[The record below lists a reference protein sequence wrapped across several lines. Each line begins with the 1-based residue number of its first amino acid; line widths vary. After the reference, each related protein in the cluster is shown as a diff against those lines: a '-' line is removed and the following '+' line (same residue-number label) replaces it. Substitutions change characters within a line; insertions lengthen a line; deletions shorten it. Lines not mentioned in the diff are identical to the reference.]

1 MKKLSATAFALA
13 AAFIPLGQSA
23 QAGTAQTTMNVSAT
37 VQNSCLVSASPMLFG
52 NYDPVGAAV
61 TNGTSAVTV
70 TCTTGTSFVVGLN
83 AGNAA
88 GATVAAR
95 QMSNAAHRLNYSLFS
110 DAARSSNWGNTPGLD
125 TPAPITATGSPSVL
139 TVYGQIPANQNVPG
153 GAYADTV
160 TITVTY

>member
-1 MKKLSATAFALA
+1 MGLSAVLLSVAQSA
-13 AAFIPLGQSA
+13 AAGS
-23 QAGTAQTTMNVSAT
+23 TQTTMNVSAT

-61 TNGTSAVTV
+61 TNGTSAITV
-70 TCTTGTSFVVGLN
+70 TCTTGTNFVVGLN

-125 TPAPITATGSPSVL
+125 TPATTTATGSPSVL
-139 TVYGQIPANQNVPG
+139 TVYGQIAANQNVPG

-160 TITVTY
+160 TITVSY